1 MDGLISSKILDNI
14 LEHSEGT
21 AHIKDACNKKYI
33 RSNEENLKVYNL
45 NHEKEIIGATVHDLD
60 DLMQSNWDKE
70 FIDTVDELDNMVV
83 KTKQVYSD
91 DGRLFLNKSGILRM
105 QYMTKYPIIDSNSIV
120 TAIFTISKNVI
131 YRFTLIKLY
140 ESYLSFYKGN
150 IKLAISSFLKHTG
163 IEQYFEEQ
171 PTEAEIK
178 VLIAKKVFPTHK
190 HIANALDRSVKT
202 IDIHLFN
209 LNAKAKSLDLTQ
221 IVAKMENSN
230 LL

>member
-1 MDGLISSKILDNI
+1 MEGLISSQILDNI

-21 AHIKDACNKKYI
+21 AHIKDACSKKYV

-45 NHEKEIIGATVHDLD
+45 KHEKEIIGATVHDLD
-60 DLMQSNWDKE
+60 DLMQANWDKN
-70 FIDTVDELDNMVV
+70 FIETVDELDSRVV

-91 DGRLFLNKSGILRM
+91 DGRLFLNKSGVLRM
-105 QYMTKYPIIDSNSIV
+105 QYMTKYPIIDSNNLV
-120 TAIFTISKNVI
+120 TAILTISKNVV
-131 YRFTLIKLY
+131 YKLTLIKLY
-140 ESYLSFYKGN
+140 EAYLSFYNGN

-163 IEQYFEEQ
+163 IEQYFEEN
-171 PTEAEIK
+171 PTDAEIK

-202 IDIHLFN
+202 VDIHLFN
-209 LNAKAKSLDLTQ
+209 LNSKIKSLDLTQ
-221 IVAKMENSN
+221 VVAKMENSN

>member
-21 AHIKDACNKKYI
+21 AHIKDACSKKYV
-33 RSNEENLKVYNL
+33 RSNEENLKVYNFT
-45 NHEKEIIGATVHDLD
+45 HEKEIIGATVHDLD
-60 DLMQSNWDKE
+60 DLMQTNWDKE
-70 FIDTVDELDNMVV
+70 FIDTVDNLDNMVV

-91 DGRLFLNKSGILRM
+91 DGRVFLNKSGILRM
-105 QYMTKYPIIDSNSIV
+105 QYMTKYPVIDSNSVV

-140 ESYLSFYKGN
+140 EAYLSFYKGN
-150 IKLAISSFLKHTG
+150 IKLAVSSFLKHTG

-171 PTEAEIK
+171 PTDAEIK

-202 IDIHLFN
+202 VDIHLFN